1 MNIADEIIAVQEKH
15 NKRVNELNDNAGKV
29 FGELEKK
36 HKEEFTNIQ
45 NKFNDDL
52 LVINADYES
61 EFKIIRD
68 KAEQLMT
75 ETLLKDK
82 ENKGNGD
89 EKKKANS

>member
-52 LVINADYES
+52 LFINADYES

-75 ETLLKDK
+75 ETLKDK
-82 ENKGNGD
+82 GNNGKAD
-89 EKKKANS
+89 EKKSQ